1 MDAAGEP
8 GGAPFRWASGFSEGT
23 DLAGAVSEACGEV
36 EKALGGAT
44 ADLAVLFVSAG
55 FSGQY
60 EEAARLVFARLRPRA
75 LVGTTGM
82 GVIGVGREVEERPA
96 VSVSAGALPGVHL
109 APFRVDA
116 KKVEELDVSPANWS
130 SFLDTPM
137 QDDVHFLL
145 FAHPFST
152 PIDDLVG
159 ALDQAYPAGRKV
171 GGLASGANTPE
182 SMAVFLG
189 QDTYFYGAV
198 GCAIWGDIAFDVIVA
213 QGCRPVGPQLK
224 VTKAAGTRL
233 FELDGERALD
243 RVMAVLNSIPE
254 EERILARRTV
264 FVGVAMEAHEKEGDA
279 PYDGGYLVRNI
290 VGGDPQT
297 GAIQV
302 GHMLREGQTVRL
314 QVRDAGT
321 ADQELKAML
330 DRYGQSRAGGPAA
343 AFMFQCNGRG
353 TNLFGREGHDAQA
366 FERALGGLPLAGF
379 FCNGEIGPVGE
390 VTYLHGYTSSIG
402 ILRPKG
408 N

>member
-1 MDAAGEP
+1 MDDL
-8 GGAPFRWASGFSEGT
+8 GAIDRTGFAWSSGFAERPDIGRAVAEAC
-23 DLAGAVSEACGEV
+23 DAVSVG
-36 EKALGGAT
+36 LGGRVP
-44 ADLAVLFVSAG
+44 DLAVLFVSAG
-55 FSGQY
+55 FASQY
-60 EEAARLVFARLRPRA
+60 EEAARLVNERLKPRA
-75 LVGTTGM
+75 MVGTSGM

-96 VSVSAGALPGVHL
+96 VSVSAGVLPGVNL

-116 KKVEELDVSPANWS
+116 KKVQQLDVSPANWS
-130 SFLDTPM
+130 SFLGTTM
-137 QDDVHFLL
+137 EDDVHFLL

-159 ALDQAYPAGRKV
+159 ALDQAYPDGRKV

-182 SMAVFLG
+182 SMAVILG
-189 QDTYFYGAV
+189 HDTYYDGAV
-198 GCAIWGDIAFDVIVA
+198 GCAIWGDVAFDVIVA

-264 FVGVAMEAHEKEGDA
+264 FVGVAMETHEKEGDA

-290 VGGDPQT
+290 LGGDRET

-302 GHMLREGQTVRL
+302 GHMMHEGQTVRL
-314 QVRDAGT
+314 QVRDAST
-321 ADQELKAML
+321 ADQELKGML
-330 DRYGQSRAGGPAA
+330 KRYSEAKAAGPAA

-353 TNLFGREGHDAQA
+353 TNLFGREGHDAQV
-366 FERALGGLPLAGF
+366 FQRALGALPLSGF

-408 N
+408 